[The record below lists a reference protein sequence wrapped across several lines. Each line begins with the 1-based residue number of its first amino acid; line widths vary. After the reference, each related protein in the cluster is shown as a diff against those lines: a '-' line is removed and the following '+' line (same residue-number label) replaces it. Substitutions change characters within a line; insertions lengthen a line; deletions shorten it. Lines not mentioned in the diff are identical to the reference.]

1 MAFIDMSNRWVYSG
15 SLTTPGCNENLYW
28 NVVKTVYPIKP
39 HHMAYYNKMVQ
50 TLGEDKTKVKTMG
63 NNRKV
68 RQATA
73 EHKLILI
80 KGAPP
85 ATTPVTDDEVDSA
98 QSTSLAMIIL
108 FCISMFIVLGL
119 TVYVCI
125 LYDQTKMPADGQKP
139 LEDKIEH
146 GVVAQESIDAS
157 PIKGADNA

>member
-1 MAFIDMSNRWVYSG
+1 
-15 SLTTPGCNENLYW
+15 
-28 NVVKTVYPIKP
+28 
-39 HHMAYYNKMVQ
+39 
-50 TLGEDKTKVKTMG
+50 MG

-80 KGAPP
+80 KGVPP
-85 ATTPVTDDEVDSA
+85 ATAPVTDDEVDSA